1 MEAENQ
7 FLSAFQQ
14 LLNTQPEL
22 FKDSER
28 TELEA
33 LITSLPNDTEQ
44 LADAIARWCNSHS
57 EINQALMQIMTGS
70 FTSEGVRGIAGTF
83 STSETKTEDEKNLR
97 ETLLNSLRQSSP
109 PDNPQPQTPKG

>member
-28 TELEA
+28 RELEA
-33 LITSLPNDTEQ
+33 LIASLPNDIEQ
-44 LADAIARWCNSHS
+44 LADAIVRWVASHS
-57 EINQALMQIMTGS
+57 EINNALMALIASQPS
-70 FTSEGVRGIAGTF
+70 KERGGFGTF
-83 STSETKTEDEKNLR
+83 PDPNNKSEDDKNQQQ
-97 ETLLNSLRQSSP
+97 TLLNALRKSSIP
-109 PDNPQPQTPKG
+109 NNPKPKTPKGS

>member
-28 TELEA
+28 RELEA
-33 LITSLPNDTEQ
+33 LIASLPNDTEQ
-44 LADAIARWCNSHS
+44 LADAIARWCASHS
-57 EINQALMQIMTGS
+57 EINNVLMQILAG
-70 FTSEGVRGIAGTF
+70 EKVRGIVGTYP
-83 STSETKTEDEKNLR
+83 SPETKTEDEKNLR

-109 PDNPQPQTPKG
+109 PENPQPKTPKG

>member
-28 TELEA
+28 RELKA
-33 LITSLPNDTEQ
+33 LIASLPNDTEQ
-44 LADAIARWCNSHS
+44 LADAIARWCASHS
-57 EINQALMQIMTGS
+57 EINNVLIQILS
-70 FTSEGVRGIAGTF
+70 DSSKNNRGIAGTF
-83 STSETKTEDEKNLR
+83 STTDTQASDEKNLR
-97 ETLLNSLRQSSP
+97 ETLINALRQSSTP
-109 PDNPQPQTPKG
+109 ENLKPKTPKG

>member
-22 FKDSER
+22 FNDSER
-28 TELEA
+28 RELEA
-33 LITSLPNDTEQ
+33 LIASLPNDTEQ

-57 EINQALMQIMTGS
+57 IINNALMAL
-70 FTSEGVRGIAGTF
+70 IASQPTKEKGGFGTF
-83 STSETKTEDEKNLR
+83 PDPNNKSEDDKNQQQ
-97 ETLLNSLRQSSP
+97 TLLNALRKSSIP
-109 PDNPQPQTPKG
+109 ENPQPKTPKGS